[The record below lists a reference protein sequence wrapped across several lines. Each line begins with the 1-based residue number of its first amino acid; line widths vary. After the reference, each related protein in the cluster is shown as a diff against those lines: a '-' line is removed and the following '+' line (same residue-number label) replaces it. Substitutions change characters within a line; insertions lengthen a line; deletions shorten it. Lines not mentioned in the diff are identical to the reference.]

1 VAGVRII
8 DRIADALR
16 QATSDIVIVAGAP
29 GAVNWIPGARVI
41 PDAWSTGGSLVGI
54 HAALTYAR
62 EPILV
67 VAWDMPFVTTPLFEL
82 LLSRAERSPYATLPE
97 GPSGVEPFCAVYSP
111 ACLPII
117 EAGLAAD
124 DLKLAHMLARLP
136 SYERVPLADVAR
148 IGDPHKLFFNVN
160 TMDDLA
166 TAERLAT

>member
-1 VAGVRII
+1 VRII

-16 QATSDIVIVAGAP
+16 PATSEIVIVASA
-29 GAVNWIPGARVI
+29 AEAANWIPGARVI
-41 PDAWSTGGSLVGI
+41 PDAWRKQGSLVGI
-54 HAALTYAR
+54 HAALNDAR
-62 EPILV
+62 GPVIV

-117 EAGLAAD
+117 ESGLAAD
-124 DLKLAHMLARLP
+124 DLKLSHMLERLP

-148 IGDPHKLFFNVN
+148 IGDPGKLFFNVN
-160 TMDDLA
+160 TANDLA